1 MRNLILDG
9 IDQQTLP
16 TLLPLVRQALEQHG
30 DKLRPKLAAGA
41 A

>member
-1 MRNLILDG
+1 MRNMILDG

-30 DKLRPKLAAGA
+30 DKLRPALASASR
-41 A
+41 